1 MYTRSGI
8 ATIALLGLALALTLG
23 CPQPMRPLVTIEQ
36 VARPADTGGQGLT
49 PPSCASQ
56 PLPEYPSVLT
66 DRNLQPI
73 AVLATFT
80 VSQDG
85 RTRDVT
91 TSLLD
96 KSEYTPILIR
106 ATESAIQAW
115 RCEPALR
122 PPWPDEGE
130 VGPQPVESQTT
141 VMFRF
146 YSDESHQERTTF

>member
-1 MYTRSGI
+1 MHTRSGI
-8 ATIALLGLALALTLG
+8 ATLALLGLALALTLG
-23 CPQPMRPLVTIEQ
+23 CPQPMRPLVTLEQ
-36 VARPADTGGQGLT
+36 VARPVDSSGQGVM

-56 PLPEYPSVLT
+56 PLPDYPSVLT
-66 DRNLQPI
+66 DRDLQPI

-96 KSEYTPILIR
+96 KSEFTPILIR

-122 PPWPDEGE
+122 PPRPDEGE
-130 VGPQPVESQTT
+130 VGPQPVESQTM

-146 YSDESHQERTTF
+146 YSDESHHERTTL